1 MPRKSTPYAR
11 RVAKVAQIPK
21 RKPKR
26 RGGAPRTL
34 VYLDR
39 TRINPFP
46 SRFITKMHTS
56 IYGSIPA
63 GASSGQYFIQMN
75 ACRLPFDSGGW
86 TNARPNIVTLQ
97 PTGYSSIC
105 NANMY
110 QFYRVNSASVKCEII
125 PQQLADSVVVT
136 LTPSGVVNALV
147 GTAQA
152 LTMPW
157 TKKGIFSS
165 SKNNTNSR
173 QGNAITN
180 TIRMNDFFGV
190 NKMIYDNELGANYT
204 AQYNA
209 KPAKTA
215 FMVMNWATPDGVNTS
230 IALEYRIDLTQYVTF
245 FENISGNLFQT

>member
-11 RVAKVAQIPK
+11 KVAKVAMIPK

-26 RGGAPRTL
+26 KAGAPRTL

-56 IYGSIPA
+56 IYGNIPA
-63 GASSGQYFIQMN
+63 GVASGQYFIQMN
-75 ACRLPFDSGGW
+75 ACFKPFDSGLW
-86 TNARPNIVTLQ
+86 PNARPVIATLN
-97 PTGYSSIC
+97 PTGYASIC

-110 QFYRVNSASVKCEII
+110 QFYRVNSVSVKAEFL
-125 PQQLADSVVVT
+125 PQALTDTAIVT

-152 LTMPW
+152 MTMPW
-157 TKKGIFSS
+157 TKKGNFNS
-165 SKNNTNSR
+165 SKANTNGKY
-173 QGNAITN
+173 GNAIVN
-180 TIRMNDFFGV
+180 TIRMHDFFGV

-215 FMVMNWATPDGVNTS
+215 FMVLNWATPDAVNTVTPM
-230 IALEYRIDLTQYVTF
+230 EYRIDITQYVTF

>member
-1 MPRKSTPYAR
+1 MPRKSTKTVTRIAR
-11 RVAKVAQIPK
+11 RPMTRRPK
-21 RKPKR
+21 KR
-26 RGGAPRTL
+26 SGAPRTL

-56 IYGSIPA
+56 IYGSIP
-63 GASSGQYFIQMN
+63 SGQTNGQFFIQMN
-75 ACRLPFDSGGW
+75 ACFKPFDSGGW
-86 TNARPNIVTLQ
+86 LNARPTIATLN

-110 QFYRVNSASVKCEII
+110 QYYRVNSASVKCEVI
-125 PQQLADSVVVT
+125 PQSVSDSVIVT

-152 LTMPW
+152 MTMPW
-157 TKKGIFSS
+157 TKKGNFSAN
-165 SKNNTNSR
+165 KNNTNTKY
-173 QGNAITN
+173 GNAIVN
-180 TIRMNDFFGV
+180 TIKMHDFFGV

-204 AQYNA
+204 ATYNF

-215 FMVMNWATPDGVNTS
+215 FMVMNWATPDNAVTTV
-230 IALEYRIDLTQYVTF
+230 ALEYRIDLTQYVTF

>member
-1 MPRKSTPYAR
+1 MPRKSTYAR
-11 RVAKVAQIPK
+11 KVAKVAMIPK

-26 RGGAPRTL
+26 RSGAPRTL

-39 TRINPFP
+39 FRINPFP
-46 SRFITKMHTS
+46 SRFVTKMHTS
-56 IYGSIPA
+56 IYGNIPA
-63 GASSGQYFIQMN
+63 GVSSGQYFIQIN

-86 TNARPNIVTLQ
+86 LNARPNIVTLQ

-105 NANMY
+105 NANLY
-110 QFYRVNSASVKCEII
+110 QYYRVNSASVKCEFI
-125 PQQLADSVVVT
+125 PQSLTDTVIGT

-152 LTMPW
+152 MTMPW
-157 TKKGIFSS
+157 TKKGNFASN
-165 SKNNTNSR
+165 KANTNGKY
-173 QGNAITN
+173 GNAIVN
-180 TIRMNDFFGV
+180 TIKMHDFFGV

-215 FMVMNWATPDGVNTS
+215 FMVLNWATPDAVATVT
-230 IALEYRIDLTQYVTF
+230 ALEYRIDLTQYVTF